1 MSLCA
6 GPRLIEIAHQLEEE
20 EELSLFMPL
29 FDSSVLRV
37 IHGLTYVGSLE
48 LELEAGKVDSDVQ
61 PLTFWFSN
69 TIIMV

>member
-1 MSLCA
+1 VSLCA

>member
-1 MSLCA
+1 
-6 GPRLIEIAHQLEEE
+6 
-20 EELSLFMPL
+20 MPL